1 MIDSVPL
8 IVVEVIRRKFILFVS
23 HQTSP
28 FKRSDATTYILIYRD
43 APYYEELA
51 LS

>member
-28 FKRSDATTYILIYRD
+28 FRRLDATTYILIYRD